1 MSFDADLSHA
11 VHMGRYSS
19 GEAVNSIQIFA
30 PPSGLSEDS
39 LDIISCSKGCMIF
52 NES

>member
-1 MSFDADLSHA
+1 MSFDTNLSHA
-11 VHMGRYSS
+11 VHMSRYSN

-30 PPSGLSEDS
+30 PPSGLSEDGF
-39 LDIISCSKGCMIF
+39 DIIGCSKGCMIF

>member
-1 MSFDADLSHA
+1 MRFAAYLSHA

-19 GEAVNSIQIFA
+19 GKAVNSIQIFA
-30 PPSGLSEDS
+30 PPIGLPEDGF
-39 LDIISCSKGCMIF
+39 DIIGCSKGCMIF